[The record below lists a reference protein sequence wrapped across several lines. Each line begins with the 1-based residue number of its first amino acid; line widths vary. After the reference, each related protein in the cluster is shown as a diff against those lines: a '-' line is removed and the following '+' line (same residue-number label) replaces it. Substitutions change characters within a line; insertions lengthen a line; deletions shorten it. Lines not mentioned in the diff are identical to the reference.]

1 MSMIWSWRLL
11 RAGSFRLDGGG
22 MFGVVPKVLWS
33 KMVEPDER
41 NRIPLQTNCL
51 LLEGLSAVG
60 LRLSDGEDSRQP
72 TAEGS
77 HAPGH
82 RQLNTDD
89 RQPLSDRQPPAVGAP
104 PGGSDGP
111 PTTGRGQPLRV
122 LIETGFGDKWS
133 DKERDIF
140 AIERRTV
147 VDALAEVGVTPEQI
161 NLVIVSHLHFDHA
174 AGLTRVGEGTGHQAS
189 GTGQS
194 ADGGADVS
202 GAGVS
207 PAIVPTF
214 PNARIIVQKREWE
227 DALANRSTMTRTY
240 LRDHLDPIA
249 DRVILVDGETEID
262 ERIPGIPGRVSGL
275 TVWPLPGHTW
285 GQQGIR
291 FRDAAGV
298 VAFIGDVIPTI
309 NHVGLAFSIGYDME
323 PYTNM
328 QTKRGLLD
336 RACREGWRLALDH
349 EPGPHPV
356 VRVAAHPERAGQ
368 WLLKPAALP

>member
-1 MSMIWSWRLL
+1 
-11 RAGSFRLDGGG
+11 

-33 KMVEPDER
+33 KMVDPDDR

-51 LLEGLSAVG
+51 LLEGPV
-60 LRLSDGEDSRQP
+60 RGESRQP
-72 TAEGS
+72 SASSQQPTARSHQRPAEGS
-77 HAPGH
+77 PAAP
-82 RQLNTDD
+82 D
-89 RQPLSDRQPPAVGAP
+89 RQPTTVHRQPI
-104 PGGSDGP
+104 
-111 PTTGRGQPLRV
+111 RV

-133 DKERDIF
+133 DKDRDIF

-161 NLVIVSHLHFDHA
+161 DLVIVSHLHFDHA
-174 AGLTRVGEGTGHQAS
+174 AGLTQVGEGTGHQALGNGKSGAS
-189 GTGQS
+189 GTG
-194 ADGGADVS
+194 VS

-207 PAIVPTF
+207 SAIVPTF
-214 PNARIIVQKREWE
+214 PNARIVVQRREWE
-227 DALANRSTMTRTY
+227 DALDNRSTMTKTY

-262 ERIPGIPGRVSGL
+262 DRIPGIPRGVGGI

-285 GQQGIR
+285 GQQGVR
-291 FRDAAGV
+291 FHDAGGV
-298 VAFIGDVIPTI
+298 VAFVGDVIPTI

-323 PYTNM
+323 PWTNM
-328 QTKRGLLD
+328 QTKRALLD

-356 VRVAAHPERAGQ
+356 VRVAAHPDRKGQ
-368 WLLKPAALP
+368 WVLEAAASP